1 MNGKRHLIISIMSFT
16 TLIVIGWL
24 DFITGYEFGFFI
36 FYFIPVSISAWLNG
50 RNAGLLMACMSAA
63 CWYLSDYYSHHPYSK
78 AYLIYW
84 EMWIR
89 WLTFLTTA
97 LTVAKIREL
106 IDREKQLKIELTK
119 VNKDNDELRE
129 LLNNSES
136 NRHNGN
142 GGEATRDNEHSR
154 DIPGAK
160 RKWNYPAG
168 TTCRDVG

>member
-1 MNGKRHLIISIMSFT
+1 MKGKRHLIISIISLV
-16 TLIVIGWL
+16 TLFVIAWL

-50 RNAGLLMACMSAA
+50 RKAGLLMACMAAA
-63 CWYLSDYYSHHPYSK
+63 CWYLSDFYTHHPYSK

-106 IDREKQLKIELTK
+106 IDREKQLKNELTK

-136 NRHNGN
+136 NRHNSN
-142 GGEATRDNEHSR
+142 AGEGSR
-154 DIPGAK
+154 D
-160 RKWNYPAG
+160 
-168 TTCRDVG
+168 